1 VRKRKREKNML
12 TWTGL
17 SFSCCSWGSYG
28 EDQDIAKHIAK
39 QMQSQKIADEAMR
52 QSGRRYYGADGKP
65 EPTKPPK
72 VKSMTTEEELCGD
85 LSRPPQSL
93 LEASLRRVY
102 LHKLERVEK
111 EKQAKKNKGKKELL
125 DVEKPKQPE
134 IFLESFLEAVKEGV
148 KTWADEAT
156 ITNILD
162 KDVVLVTQ
170 DKQTFRGK
178 VAVIRRLNTG
188 MAKLLSVMEQY
199 KGQDF
204 PDIQKEG
211 PTPTEQGTW
220 TMTYTLK
227 RGIMKFRL
235 QDEFTIEGDVVT
247 KLVRKK
253 L

>member
-1 VRKRKREKNML
+1 ML

-17 SFSCCSWGSYG
+17 SFSCCSWGSHA

-39 QMQSQKIADEAMR
+39 QMQSQKIADEAMKKN
-52 QSGRRYYGADGKP
+52 GRRTYGTDGKW
-65 EPTKPPK
+65 EPVKPPK
-72 VKSMTTEEELCGD
+72 VKSMSAEEELCGD
-85 LSRPPQSL
+85 LSQPPQSL

-102 LHKLERVEK
+102 MHKLERIEK
-111 EKQAKKNKGKKELL
+111 EKRAKKNKGKKELL
-125 DVEKPKQPE
+125 DIEKPKQPQ
-134 IFLESFLEAVKEGV
+134 IFLDAFLSAVKDGL
-148 KTWADEAT
+148 KTWADGPEV
-156 ITNILD
+156 TNILD
-162 KDVVLVTQ
+162 KDIVLITQ

-199 KGQDF
+199 QGQEL
-204 PDIQKEG
+204 PDIQMEG

-235 QDEFTIEGDVVT
+235 QDEFTIEGDVIT